1 VADSLIEGNTASGSA
16 SSHGIYLANGGSDNT
31 IIRGNRL
38 FNNFK
43 NGIHLNGDLSIGGDG
58 LHTGVTIENNI
69 IFGNTDNGLDLDGMQ
84 DSLIQNN
91 LIYNNGRNAVRAF
104 AIDAAQGP
112 KNLRIVNNTLVV
124 PSGSG
129 WPIKLTEDL
138 GGHTIFNNIVISNGS
153 NRSIAVGNL
162 NFQSNN
168 NVVNGGFSLDGDS
181 TIVNLSAWQA
191 AGHDLNSLVSTS
203 AALFT
208 NPGSADFTLKAGAPA
223 ANSGVA
229 SFNSV
234 SAPAADILG
243 IARPQGSAHDIG
255 AYESF

>member
-1 VADSLIEGNTASGSA
+1 
-16 SSHGIYLANGGSDNT
+16 
-31 IIRGNRL
+31 
-38 FNNFK
+38 
-43 NGIHLNGDLSIGGDG
+43 
-58 LHTGVTIENNI
+58 
-69 IFGNTDNGLDLDGMQ
+69 MQ